1 MSIGTF
7 GSFTQARL
15 AIYAAQTGLS
25 ITGNNISNV
34 NTKGYTRQRLDQGS
48 LHIGGT
54 DRYANPAD
62 VRTGQG
68 VLCTGVSQLRDPY
81 LDIRFRSVNAGVGA
95 NDVKLGGLEQIAS
108 ILDEVGKGEQTEGE
122 DFGILHAQIMD
133 LFKALGDVTD
143 QTGHAEYNR
152 QVRAAAEKL
161 ARYFNQYS
169 TKLQEVQN
177 NAVKAYEQD
186 VKTVNGI
193 LSSIREYNEEIRN
206 CDIHGD
212 KALELRDQRN
222 VLLDE
227 LSQYMKINVVYSME
241 EIAPGVEVEKCT
253 VKLDNANPDPS
264 VLTDEAILVDG
275 IYVGQLQID
284 QVPAMRELDP
294 LDKTTWPYLDANG
307 KPTMFGEDADL
318 AALENPLVNANPPVP
333 GKYIKADAN
342 GNIELDANNLP
353 VTTDDPAEAVKGKT
367 FNPDAD
373 LTKANTA
380 DNPWFVDSQ
389 GKPTTVEADSK
400 PSYVANPDYVPY
412 LDGKN
417 NPTKNLED
425 AKLVNNPNYS
435 LTLSELRDRQGYL
448 HYITERQIPEV
459 FKKGDTINGVTY
471 DQIKALAGQKQ
482 PVTEIDPHTGN
493 KILTNYYISD
503 RDANGDPIYTKQ
515 AFVQILSTP
524 VSFDDNDLYGALQSD
539 RELLTE
545 EGEFTDLSIIKGTNE
560 NPLYCDEK
568 AATKRGIPYYQRS
581 LDLLANQIAKVL
593 NDANKGYYVDNDG
606 SYVGALLNADGTPQL
621 HEVTGKPLG
630 GPVTVEYEKTDNSTN
645 PPTTTTESYALKYGD
660 TKESLDKVDPKIWET
675 MQEKF
680 DAAQAAGLIDAD
692 AKLETVED
700 YLELPQ
706 MQQVTD
712 PADPTKT
719 TWEAV
724 KTPDGKT
731 VSNGIFTGGNLF
743 SNHGAGDDN
752 TNITAG
758 NISVSHSWSEGAIDM
773 VQSFECPPGETQPV
787 SGANGGFLHF
797 QKLVDKKF
805 DFIPSDLFST
815 RDGSG
820 DVMFTGTFAE
830 MFENIQSVLGNDIK
844 VTKSALNAA
853 YQSATEVDTN
863 RDSVSAVD
871 FNDEAMNLMMYA
883 KSYNAACRLMT
894 TIDSVLEKL
903 VNGTGV
909 TT

>member
-15 AIYAAQTGLS
+15 AIYAAQSGLS

-54 DRYANPAD
+54 DRYANPSD

-81 LDIRFRSVNAGVGA
+81 LDIRFRSVNASVGA
-95 NDVKLGGLEQIAS
+95 NDVMLGGLEQIAS

-161 ARYFNQYS
+161 SRYFNQYA
-169 TKLQEVQN
+169 TKLQQVHD
-177 NAVKAYEQD
+177 NAVTAYEQD
-186 VKTVNGI
+186 IKTVNGI

-275 IYVGQLQID
+275 IYVGQLEID

-307 KPTMFGEDADL
+307 NPTMFKDDAAEAL
-318 AALENPLVNANPPVP
+318 VPNPNFNAGAADSDTNPRYLMADGTATNDPAQAAKAKTLNDKADFTQANSTANPW
-333 GKYIKADAN
+333 YLDEA
-342 GNIELDANNLP
+342 GNP
-353 VTTDDPAEAVKGKT
+353 TDDPAKSAATYQE
-367 FNPDAD
+367 
-373 LTKANTA
+373 
-380 DNPWFVDSQ
+380 
-389 GKPTTVEADSK
+389 
-400 PSYVANPDYVPY
+400 NPDYVPY

-471 DQIKALAGQKQ
+471 DDIKELAGKKQ
-482 PVTEIDPHTGN
+482 PITEIDPHTGN
-493 KILTNYYISD
+493 KILTNYYISG

-568 AATKRGIPYYQRS
+568 AASKRGIPYYQRS

-593 NDANKGYYVDNDG
+593 NDANKGYYVDNNDN
-606 SYVGALLNADGTPQL
+606 YVGQILNADGTPKL
-621 HEVTGKPLG
+621 HEVTGKPMG
-630 GPVTVEYEKTDNSTN
+630 GPVTVEYEKTDNSTT
-645 PPTTTTESYALKYGD
+645 PPTTTTESYALKHGD
-660 TKESLDKVDPKIWET
+660 TKESLDKVDPNIWKT
-675 MQEKF
+675 MQEQF

-700 YLELPQ
+700 YLEVPQ
-706 MQQVTD
+706 MKQVTD
-712 PADPTKT
+712 PNDPTKT

-724 KTPDGKT
+724 KTPDDKT

-743 SNHGAGDDN
+743 SNHGAGDDD
-752 TNITAG
+752 TNITAS

-773 VQSFECPPGETQPV
+773 VQSFECPPGETKPV

-797 QKLVDKKF
+797 QNLVDKKF
-805 DFIPSDLFST
+805 DFIPSDLFET

-820 DVMFTGTFAE
+820 DVMFNGTFAE

-844 VTKSALNAA
+844 VTKSGLNAA

>member
-34 NTKGYTRQRLDQGS
+34 NTKGYTRQRLDQAS

-68 VLCTGVSQLRDPY
+68 VLCSGVSQLRDPY
-81 LDIRFRSVNAGVGA
+81 LDIRFRSVNASVGA

-108 ILDEVGKGEQTEGE
+108 ILDEVGKGEQTEGD
-122 DFGILHAQIMD
+122 DFGILGAQIMD
-133 LFKALGDVTD
+133 VFKALGDLTD

-161 ARYFNQYS
+161 SQYFNSYS
-169 TKLQEVQN
+169 GKLQEVYD

-186 VKTVNGI
+186 VQTVNGI

-227 LSQYMKINVVYSME
+227 LSQYMKINVIYSME
-241 EIAPGVEVEKCT
+241 EIAPGLEVEKCT

-264 VLTDEAILVDG
+264 VLTDEATLIDG

-284 QVPAMRELDP
+284 QVPAVRELDP
-294 LDKTTWPYLDANG
+294 LDETTWPYLNADG
-307 KPTMFGEDADL
+307 KPVMTEEEAQALSRTLNDTGDKKADFNQPNSEANPWYLDADG
-318 AALENPLVNANPPVP
+318 NPTHIEEDSPIIYRANPEY
-333 GKYIKADAN
+333 K
-342 GNIELDANNLP
+342 
-353 VTTDDPAEAVKGKT
+353 
-367 FNPDAD
+367 
-373 LTKANTA
+373 
-380 DNPWFVDSQ
+380 
-389 GKPTTVEADSK
+389 
-400 PSYVANPDYVPY
+400 PY

-417 NPTKNLED
+417 KPTDKLED
-425 AKLVNNPNYS
+425 AKLVNNPNFS

-448 HYITERQIPEV
+448 HYVTERQIPEV

-471 DQIKALAGQKQ
+471 DDIKALAGQKQ
-482 PVTEIDPHTGN
+482 PITEIDPDTGN
-493 KILTNYYISD
+493 KILTNYYISG
-503 RDANGDPIYTKQ
+503 RDEHDEPIYTKQ
-515 AFVQILSTP
+515 AYVQILSTP

-545 EGEFTDLSIIKGTNE
+545 EGEFTDLSIIKGTHE

-581 LDLLANQIAKVL
+581 LDLLANQIAKVF
-593 NDANKGYYVDNDG
+593 NEANKGYYTDNDG
-606 SYVGALLNADGTPQL
+606 QYIGISLNADGTPKVN
-621 HEVTGKPLG
+621 EVTGNIIG
-630 GPVTVEYEKTDNSTN
+630 GPVTVEYETTDANNNTV
-645 PPTTTTESYALKYGD
+645 EASYALKKGD
-660 TKESLDKVDPKIWET
+660 TKESLDKVDPNIWKA

-680 DAAQAAGLIDAD
+680 DAVQAAGLVDKD

-700 YLELPQ
+700 YLNLPQ
-706 MQQVTD
+706 TREVDD
-712 PADPTKT
+712 PNNQGQTILEAAADK
-719 TWEAV
+719 
-724 KTPDGKT
+724 DGNPYT
-731 VSNGIFTGGNLF
+731 MGIYVEGGNLF
-743 SNHGAGDDN
+743 SNHSAGDDD
-752 TNITAG
+752 TNITAS
-758 NISVSHSWSEGAIDM
+758 NISVSHSWSEGIIEM
-773 VQSFECPPGETQPV
+773 VRSFECAPGESEPA
-787 SGANGGFLHF
+787 SGANENYLHF
-797 QKLVDKKF
+797 QKLVDTKF

-815 RDGSG
+815 RDST
-820 DVMFTGTFAE
+820 DSVMFHGTFNE
-830 MFENIQSVLGNDIK
+830 MWENIGSVLGNDQK
-844 VTKSALNAA
+844 VTKDSLNAA
-853 YQSATEVDTN
+853 YQTATEVDTN

-894 TIDSVLEKL
+894 TIDSVLDKL

>member
-15 AIYAAQTGLS
+15 AIYAAQSGLS

-54 DRYANPAD
+54 DRYANPSD

-81 LDIRFRSVNAGVGA
+81 LDIRFRSVNASVGA
-95 NDVKLGGLEQIAS
+95 NDVMLGGLEQIAS

-161 ARYFNQYS
+161 SRYFNQYA
-169 TKLQEVQN
+169 TKLQQVHD
-177 NAVKAYEQD
+177 NAVTAYEQD
-186 VKTVNGI
+186 IKTVNGI

-275 IYVGQLQID
+275 IYVGQLEID

-307 KPTMFGEDADL
+307 NPTMFKDDAAEAL
-318 AALENPLVNANPPVP
+318 VPNPNFNAGAADSDTNPRYLMADGTATNDPAQAAKAKTLNDKADFTQANSTANPW
-333 GKYIKADAN
+333 YLDEA
-342 GNIELDANNLP
+342 GNP
-353 VTTDDPAEAVKGKT
+353 TDDPAKSAATYQE
-367 FNPDAD
+367 
-373 LTKANTA
+373 
-380 DNPWFVDSQ
+380 
-389 GKPTTVEADSK
+389 
-400 PSYVANPDYVPY
+400 NPDYVPY

-471 DQIKALAGQKQ
+471 DDIKELAGKKQ
-482 PVTEIDPHTGN
+482 PITEIDPHTGN
-493 KILTNYYISD
+493 KILTNYYISG

-524 VSFDDNDLYGALQSD
+524 VSFDDNDFYGALQSD

-545 EGEFTDLSIIKGTNE
+545 EGEFTDLTIIKATNE
-560 NPLYCDEK
+560 NPLYSDDK
-568 AATKRGIPYYQRS
+568 AASKRGIPYYQRS

-593 NDANKGYYVDNDG
+593 NDANKGYYVDNNDN
-606 SYVGALLNADGTPQL
+606 YVGQILNADGTPKL
-621 HEVTGKPLG
+621 HEVTGKPMG
-630 GPVTVEYEKTDNSTN
+630 GPVTVEYEKKDNSTT
-645 PPTTTTESYALKYGD
+645 PPTTTTESYALKHGD
-660 TKESLDKVDPKIWET
+660 TKESLDKVDPNIWKT
-675 MQEKF
+675 MQEQF

-700 YLELPQ
+700 YLEVPQ
-706 MQQVTD
+706 MKQVTD

-724 KTPDGKT
+724 KTPDGQT

-743 SNHGAGDDN
+743 SNHGAGDDD
-752 TNITAG
+752 TNITAS

-773 VQSFECPPGETQPV
+773 VQSFECPPEETKPV

-797 QKLVDKKF
+797 QNLVNKKF
-805 DFIPSDLFST
+805 DFIPSDLFET

-820 DVMFTGTFAE
+820 DVMFNGTFAE
-830 MFENIQSVLGNDIK
+830 MFENIQSVLGNDIN
-844 VTKSALNAA
+844 VTKSGLNAA

>member
-15 AIYAAQTGLS
+15 AIYAAQSGLS

-54 DRYANPAD
+54 DRYANPSD

-81 LDIRFRSVNAGVGA
+81 LDIRFRSVNASVGA
-95 NDVKLGGLEQIAS
+95 NDVMLGGLEQIAS

-161 ARYFNQYS
+161 SRYFNQYA
-169 TKLQEVQN
+169 TKLQQVHD
-177 NAVKAYEQD
+177 NAVTAYEQD
-186 VKTVNGI
+186 IKTVNGI

-275 IYVGQLQID
+275 IYVGQLEID

-307 KPTMFGEDADL
+307 NPTMFKDDAAEAL
-318 AALENPLVNANPPVP
+318 VPNPNFNAGAADSDTNPDGTATNDPAQAAKAKTLNDKADFTQANSTANPW
-333 GKYIKADAN
+333 YLDEA
-342 GNIELDANNLP
+342 GNP
-353 VTTDDPAEAVKGKT
+353 TDDPAKSAATYQE
-367 FNPDAD
+367 
-373 LTKANTA
+373 
-380 DNPWFVDSQ
+380 
-389 GKPTTVEADSK
+389 
-400 PSYVANPDYVPY
+400 NPDYVPY

-471 DQIKALAGQKQ
+471 DDIKELAGKKQ
-482 PVTEIDPHTGN
+482 PITEIDPHTGN
-493 KILTNYYISD
+493 KILTNYYISG

-524 VSFDDNDLYGALQSD
+524 VSFDDNDFYGALQSD

-568 AATKRGIPYYQRS
+568 AASKRGIPYYQRS

-593 NDANKGYYVDNDG
+593 NDANKGYYVDNNDN
-606 SYVGALLNADGTPQL
+606 YVGQILNADGTPKL
-621 HEVTGKPLG
+621 HEVTGKPMG
-630 GPVTVEYEKTDNSTN
+630 GPVTVEYEKKDNSTT
-645 PPTTTTESYALKYGD
+645 PPTTTTESYALKHGD
-660 TKESLDKVDPKIWET
+660 TKESLDKVDPNIWKT
-675 MQEKF
+675 MQEQF

-700 YLELPQ
+700 YLEVPQ
-706 MQQVTD
+706 MKQVTD

-724 KTPDGKT
+724 KTPDGQT

-743 SNHGAGDDN
+743 SNHGAGDDD
-752 TNITAG
+752 TNITAS

-773 VQSFECPPGETQPV
+773 VQSFECPPEETKPV

-797 QKLVDKKF
+797 QNLVNKKF
-805 DFIPSDLFST
+805 DFIPSDLFET

-820 DVMFTGTFAE
+820 DVMFNGTFAE
-830 MFENIQSVLGNDIK
+830 MFENIQSVLGNDIN
-844 VTKSALNAA
+844 VTKSGLNAA